1 MECAPPPLRF
11 LDGIC
16 SLFDSSV
23 ADFHLKR
30 SGCQRVELLL
40 VLWIDSLVFLLNPRC
55 FHRCLIG
62 RRVVFCLMLLLISGS
77 YRQGTLR
84 KAAAPEVKI
93 LNVAWCSVA
102 QVSVPV
108 GLLAKGFP
116 WHYFIFNTWREPQR
130 SLRRTFTCHFCLL
143 TKCFCLTNKFKT
155 VFRTYYQSWSLLIM
169 ECWCKSFKHQIEI
182 FSCSDYLAYFWCLI
196 NVDVQ

>member
-1 MECAPPPLRF
+1 MECALPPLRF

-62 RRVVFCLMLLLISGS
+62 RRVVFCLMLLLISGC

-169 ECWCKSFKHQIEI
+169 ECWCKSFKHQIQI